1 MWCSTEYGVVER
13 YLARY
18 VAGNKAFKVC
28 KEYLFTSSTAS
39 TSSCLTVR
47 ETVEGRKSGRPSSS
61 CVYLLNFVDRY
72 SGQVPFRS
80 LSTTHF
86 KKALNFSSY
95 LCYPR

>member
-1 MWCSTEYGVVER
+1 MCVWEGDQELKEHRGCCICGVVLSTVVVER

-47 ETVEGRKSGRPSSS
+47 ETVEGSEERQAEQLCM
-61 CVYLLNFVDRY
+61 CV
-72 SGQVPFRS
+72 
-80 LSTTHF
+80 
-86 KKALNFSSY
+86 
-95 LCYPR
+95 

>member
-1 MWCSTEYGVVER
+1 MLHMWCSTEYGVVER

-61 CVYLLNFVDRY
+61 VCMYDVFLF
-72 SGQVPFRS
+72 F
-80 LSTTHF
+80 
-86 KKALNFSSY
+86 
-95 LCYPR
+95 